1 MRLQRCTNGPL
12 QLQRMGAIV
21 LLAAT
26 QRQRD
31 ETTVNEID
39 TILAPACKA
48 LFGGSPAELGIA
60 LHSSARLRSA
70 YTRRPAMEMAA
81 ARRAGVAGRINS
93 SRMRRKSPRAIWWCI
108 KITALGAMKGWS
120 PSMIF

>member
-1 MRLQRCTNGPL
+1 MRLQRCVDGPL
-12 QLQRMGAIV
+12 QLQRIGVIV

-60 LHSSARLRSA
+60 LHSSARLRST

-81 ARRAGVAGRINS
+81 ARRANDVDAA
-93 SRMRRKSPRAIWWCI
+93 RKAAQF
-108 KITALGAMKGWS
+108 ALNAVEVGA
-120 PSMIF
+120 

>member
-1 MRLQRCTNGPL
+1 LHLQRIGETFL
-12 QLQRMGAIV
+12 F
-21 LLAAT
+21 AAT

-48 LFGGSPAELGIA
+48 LFGGTPAELGIA

-81 ARRAGVAGRINS
+81 ARRANDADAA
-93 SRMRRKSPRAIWWCI
+93 RKAAQF
-108 KITALGAMKGWS
+108 ALNAVEVGA
-120 PSMIF
+120 

>member
-1 MRLQRCTNGPL
+1 VQLQCCVDGPLHLQR
-12 QLQRMGAIV
+12 RGAIV
-21 LLAAT
+21 LLAAP

-39 TILAPACKA
+39 TILAPACRA
-48 LFGGSPAELGIA
+48 LFGGTPAELGVA

-81 ARRAGVAGRINS
+81 ARRANDVDAA
-93 SRMRRKSPRAIWWCI
+93 RKAAQF
-108 KITALGAMKGWS
+108 ALNAVEVGA
-120 PSMIF
+120 